1 MAWPPPRLLD
11 GFEPLPDSFGR
22 VVGAMLDAT
31 HAGGSLGW
39 TLVGQL
45 SARVPENRP
54 ASAAEVG
61 RTIERIIDSLSDDP
75 IPTVAAAPATA
86 TDVRVDAEIG
96 G

>member
-1 MAWPPPRLLD
+1 
-11 GFEPLPDSFGR
+11 
-22 VVGAMLDAT
+22 MLDAT